1 MPSAEK
7 VFHYFKELSKI
18 PRSSGDEKAV
28 ADWLVR
34 FAEER
39 HLECVRDERNNVII
53 RKAATKAGCQCAPV
67 ILQGHTDMVY
77 VRTPECTRRYEDGIG
92 LIEKDGY
99 LSADG
104 TTLGADDGIA
114 VAYALAVLDS
124 DELVHPELE
133 CIFTVSEETGLM
145 GAESLDYSQLRGRL
159 MLNMDSEEEGVFCTG
174 CAGAFRVD
182 FDLPLRY
189 NVMTG
194 TKLTVAFKGLTGGHS
209 GEEINRG
216 RANAIT
222 LMGRLLTALGREV
235 RVVSLAAEGK
245 TNAISNNATAELCV
259 FTGRETDVEARIRA
273 LEAEFQAECGSR
285 DNIHI
290 ELTRG
295 SGLATCSVYDEATQ
309 NRVASSLLLFPSGVM
324 AMSYNVPDLVE
335 TSSNPAILEQTDAE
349 LKLAACVRSSVG
361 SRKTE
366 MRARIAALAKALGA
380 KAVCDSDYPQ
390 WEYKPVSP
398 LRDLAMGTYEELF
411 NKKAEARAIHA
422 GLECG
427 YFDVNVPG
435 IDIISFGPNMED
447 IHTPKEHIEIASI
460 ERMWDFLVALL
471 GKLAE
476 K

>member
-7 VFHYFKELSKI
+7 VFYYFRELEKI

-34 FAEER
+34 FAEDR
-39 HLECVRDERNNVII
+39 HLECVRDARNNVII
-53 RKAATKAGCQCAPV
+53 RKAATKAGCKCPPV

-77 VRTPECTRRYEDGIG
+77 VRTPDCTRKYEDGIG

-114 VAYALAVLDS
+114 VAYALAVLD
-124 DELVHPELE
+124 DDKLEHPELE

-145 GAESLDYSQLRGRL
+145 GAETLDYSQLRGKL
-159 MLNMDSEEEGVFCTG
+159 MLNMDSEEEGIFCTG

-182 FDLPLRY
+182 FDMPLHY
-189 NVMTG
+189 DVMTG

-222 LMGRLLTALGREV
+222 LMGRLLTDLGREV
-235 RVVSLAAEGK
+235 RVASLAAEGK
-245 TNAISNNATAELCV
+245 TNAISNNATAQLCV
-259 FTGRETDVEARIRA
+259 FTGKEERVEARIRA

-285 DNIHI
+285 DTIHI

-295 SGLATCSVYDEATQ
+295 TISTCSVYDEATQ
-309 NRVASSLLLFPSGVM
+309 TRVASSLLLFPSGVM

-335 TSSNPAILEQTDAE
+335 TSSNPAILEQTDSE

-361 SRKTE
+361 SRKAE
-366 MRARIAALAKALGA
+366 MRARISALAKALGA
-380 KAVCDSDYPQ
+380 RAVCGSDYPQ

-398 LRDLAMGTYEELF
+398 LRDLAMQTYEDLF
-411 NKKAEARAIHA
+411 KKKAVAHAIHA

-427 YFDVNVPG
+427 YFDVYVPG

-471 GKLAE
+471 GRLAE